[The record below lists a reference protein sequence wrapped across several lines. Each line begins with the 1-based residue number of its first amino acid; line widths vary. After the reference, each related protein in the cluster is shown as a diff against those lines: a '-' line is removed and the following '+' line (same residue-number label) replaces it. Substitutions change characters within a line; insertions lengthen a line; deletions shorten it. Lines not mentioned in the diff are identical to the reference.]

1 MIFDNLRSTRPF
13 KATPRMIVLHW
24 TAGVASDP
32 MRVVNAMRARKGA
45 LTPDGLSVHYV
56 IGKTGQVL
64 QTASLDRRC
73 LHAGGVNDSSI
84 GIEVSCPGFSFGPYD
99 REPDDWTVY
108 RDIVKGR
115 CISMVDYRPEQYAA
129 LRDVLLHI
137 SAETGIP
144 LVVPTESIRAMG
156 AKDHADF
163 LLMRQMTKTELGSFR
178 GVIGH
183 YHCSKTKV
191 DCGTR
196 PLLWVQGGM

>member
-13 KATPRMIVLHW
+13 KAPPRMIVLHW

-32 MRVVNAMRARKGA
+32 VRVVNAMRARKGA

-108 RDIVKGR
+108 RDIIKGR
-115 CISMVDYRPEQYAA
+115 RIAMVDYRPEQYAA
-129 LRDVLLHI
+129 LRGVLLHI

-144 LVVPTESIRAMG
+144 LIVPTYPDPVTHTAG
-156 AKDHADF
+156 DHLVTD
-163 LLMRQMTKTELGSFR
+163 QMIKEELGSFR

-196 PLLWVQGGM
+196 PLLWVQGGMK